1 MIQSGRLDEL
11 YYKEDNAEE
20 DVTCQRYTLLW
31 PKQIRSVFLYVT
43 SVFLCHLE
51 KHRLFHS
58 SRIWNKPT
66 DLKVKTF
73 DESFAWRYQ
82 TDRKKCIPR
91 PKPGLN
97 SRWSFELKHVIKRA
111 LFHHRQ
117 LIPGNQPWHE
127 SLRKSRQIRAASTYK
142 RKQIGGGNRG
152 IFNPNLLTSTYVKLK
167 THLYISTS
175 ISLFRD
181 KHCEF
186 LCTFL
191 LSFQFIISNQLIK

>member
-1 MIQSGRLDEL
+1 LIQSGRLDEL

-51 KHRLFHS
+51 KHRLFYS
-58 SRIWNKPT
+58 SRIRNKPT

-117 LIPGNQPWHE
+117 LFQIINLGTNRLENPGKFEKLQPIRE
-127 SLRKSRQIRAASTYK
+127 SREEEAIGEFFIQIY
-142 RKQIGGGNRG
+142 
-152 IFNPNLLTSTYVKLK
+152 
-167 THLYISTS
+167 
-175 ISLFRD
+175 
-181 KHCEF
+181 
-186 LCTFL
+186 
-191 LSFQFIISNQLIK
+191 